1 MTEVMGERLELVRDF
16 VNTLDLE
23 EKKDAVATPA
33 DLGSWLQV
41 HGLLSETA
49 VTADEHAAALAARE
63 TVRRLLLANNGE
75 PADPADLAAL
85 DHLAMEA
92 GRAPRFGFGGFRLE
106 TRAGGGPGGLGRLRA
121 MVAEAMAEGT
131 RGRLQALSDR
141 RCTSAVLR
149 RR

>member
-1 MTEVMGERLELVRDF
+1 MREVMGERLELVRDF

-75 PADPADLAAL
+75 PADPADRLLRVLVAVSFVPATFAL
-85 DHLAMEA
+85 IDATCGTTCATA
-92 GRAPRFGFGGFRLE
+92 GVISATFAK
-106 TRAGGGPGGLGRLRA
+106 TRTSRQTNGR
-121 MVAEAMAEGT
+121 EQDQ
-131 RGRLQALSDR
+131 RGWSLNR
-141 RCTSAVLR
+141 RG
-149 RR
+149 